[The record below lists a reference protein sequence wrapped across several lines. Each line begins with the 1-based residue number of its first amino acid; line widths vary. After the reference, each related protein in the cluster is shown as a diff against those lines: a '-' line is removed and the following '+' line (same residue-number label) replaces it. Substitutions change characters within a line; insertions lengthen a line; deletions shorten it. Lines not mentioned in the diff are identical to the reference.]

1 MNSKKKYW
9 NNLSRTFEVTNRMS
23 FRMRLI
29 TAFVVLII
37 SSASATI
44 MIGNTVFGNK
54 VDELARSKVA
64 VDLKVAEQI
73 FNSKVEKLR
82 LLTTIA
88 SVENGFGNVSLC
100 RLFLDEVPAGISV
113 FMGDSVSTVCVFDCE
128 PGTGSGDG
136 VDELCG
142 ILVEDDLL
150 STDPDTAGVSNKNR
164 ALREG
169 DATIMRNLSI
179 KRVSNSQIFDSSL
192 SGVLETARVTGSAV
206 SSVLVLDRQDLRLLN
221 FGDSRDSE
229 LFIFSASPL
238 DDGRMFLV
246 GYSLN
251 GNVGI
256 VSQIRN
262 RISHDE
268 EVISIVTIFMGNT
281 RISTTMEEGL
291 IGTAVD
297 SVVENSVLKV
307 GQDYVGM
314 AKILNENCYS
324 AYSPLKDHSGCVV
337 GMLGIGTP
345 ERLYADV
352 RRRTNTLFTS
362 LIAGGMTFGF
372 IMTYLFSSF
381 LMKPFSVLTLGVERV
396 AEGDLNYKVQIKSDD
411 ELGRLAKSFN
421 TMVRAVKER
430 DMRLREM
437 TEKKLSSV
445 EKQVSIGRL
454 AAGVAHEINNPLT
467 AVLTLSRLMLKHMD
481 KNDPR
486 AEDLGMIVD
495 ETGRC
500 RDIVRNLLDFAREN
514 KPQKEVVDINGV
526 LRDTLVLAGKYDAMM
541 DTEIDLKLFSGPLET
556 AIDTGQMQQVFTN
569 LLLNAAEAM
578 EGGKGRITITTCED
592 STGGFISIAFTDNGK
607 GISCEQ
613 LETVFEPF
621 FTSKEK
627 GTGLGLSVSLGIVR
641 SHKGT
646 IEIESDPGMGTTVTV
661 ILPKTADDGGV
672 I

>member
-1 MNSKKKYW
+1 MNSKKYW
-9 NNLSRTFEVTNRMS
+9 SSPGRSFEFIDRMS

-54 VDELARSKVA
+54 VDELARSKAA
-64 VDLKVAEQI
+64 VDLRAAEQI

-82 LLTTIA
+82 LLTMIA
-88 SVENGFGNVSLC
+88 SVENGFGNASLC
-100 RLFLDEVPAGISV
+100 RLFLDEVPSGVSM
-113 FMGDSVSTVCVFDCE
+113 FMGDSVTAVRVFRRDSG
-128 PGTGSGDG
+128 PGSEKDS
-136 VDELCG
+136 DELCG
-142 ILVEDDLL
+142 ILSGNDLL
-150 STDPDTAGVSNKNR
+150 SMDSDGTAVSIGDGVPG
-164 ALREG
+164 EG
-169 DATIMRNLSI
+169 GRGIRRNVSST
-179 KRVSNSQIFDSSL
+179 RTSNSKVFDSSL
-192 SGVLETARVTGSAV
+192 AGMLETARMKGSAV
-206 SSVLVLDRQDLRLLN
+206 SSIIVLDRRDLELLN
-221 FGDSRDSE
+221 FDGSFDSE
-229 LFIFSASPL
+229 LFVFSASPL
-238 DDGRMFLV
+238 DDGRMFIV
-246 GYSLN
+246 GYSLDRN
-251 GNVGI
+251 DNM
-256 VSQIRN
+256 VSLIQNEIAVDKEAV
-262 RISHDE
+262 S
-268 EVISIVTIFMGNT
+268 SVTIFMGTT
-281 RISTTMEEGL
+281 RIATTMGEGL

-297 SVVENSVLKV
+297 SVAGNLVLRYGQYHV
-307 GQDYVGM
+307 GLT
-314 AKILNENCYS
+314 KILEENYYS
-324 AYSPLKDHSGCVV
+324 AYCPLRDHSGRVV

-345 ERLYADV
+345 ERLHADV

-362 LIAGGMTFGF
+362 LIVGGMTFGF
-372 IMTYLFSSF
+372 IMTYVFSSF
-381 LMKPFSVLTLGVERV
+381 LMKPFSILTMGVERV
-396 AEGDLNYKVQIKSDD
+396 AEGDLNYKVQIKTAD

-421 TMVRAVKER
+421 MMVRAVKER
-430 DMRLREM
+430 DLALREM

-454 AAGVAHEINNPLT
+454 AAGIAHEINNPLT

-486 AEDLGMIVD
+486 TEDLGMIVE

-526 LRDTLVLAGKYDAMM
+526 LRDTLILAGKYDAMT
-541 DTEIDLKLFSGPLET
+541 DTLIDLKLSSGPLET
-556 AIDTGQMQQVFTN
+556 AVDTGQMQQVFTN

-578 EGGKGRITITTCED
+578 EGGKGRITISTGED
-592 STGGFISIAFTDNGK
+592 SSGGFISIAFVDNGK
-607 GISCEQ
+607 GISSEQ

-621 FTSKEK
+621 YTSKEK

-646 IEIESDPGMGTTVTV
+646 IEIQSEPGVGTTVTV
-661 ILPKTADDGGV
+661 ILPKTEDDSNV